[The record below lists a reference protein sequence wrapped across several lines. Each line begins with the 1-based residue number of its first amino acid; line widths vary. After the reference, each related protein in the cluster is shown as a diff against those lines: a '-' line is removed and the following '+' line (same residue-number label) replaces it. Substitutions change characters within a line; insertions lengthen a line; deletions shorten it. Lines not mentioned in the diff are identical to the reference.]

1 MNILIENGST
11 LRGGKV
17 VKESIFI
24 KDGKLSGSAKNF
36 NADRVIDASGLYVL
50 DGLFDMHAHLRE
62 PGFEYK
68 EDIATGTKAAVKGGF
83 TGVCCMPNTRPVLD
97 EPSVVSYVTERAK
110 AVGAC
115 RVYPIAAITKGQ
127 KGAEI
132 TEMRALKDAGAVALS
147 DDGLPVLNGNVMRL
161 ALEYAKTVGIPL
173 IAHEEDTEIAAGGV
187 VNEGYHATVAGLR
200 GISRVAEESMIA
212 RDILL
217 AESLEAGVHIAHV
230 STKGGVELIR
240 QAKKRGVKVTAE
252 TCPHYFAATDKLIL
266 SFDTNTKVNPP
277 LRTEDDRLA
286 IIAGLKDGS
295 IDAIATDHA
304 PHSKEDKF
312 VEYNYAANGISGFET
327 AFALAYTF
335 LVKAGELSIAALNR
349 LMSVNPRK
357 ILGIDRGD
365 ADFTVVDL
373 SERWVIDPEKFVS
386 KGKNSPFKG
395 FAVYGKVKYTVVGGK
410 IAYEDRAI

>member
-1 MNILIENGST
+1 M
-11 LRGGKV
+11 
-17 VKESIFI
+17 
-24 KDGKLSGSAKNF
+24 
-36 NADRVIDASGLYVL
+36 
-50 DGLFDMHAHLRE
+50 
-62 PGFEYK
+62 
-68 EDIATGTKAAVKGGF
+68 
-83 TGVCCMPNTRPVLD
+83 
-97 EPSVVSYVTERAK
+97 
-110 AVGAC
+110 
-115 RVYPIAAITKGQ
+115 
-127 KGAEI
+127 
-132 TEMRALKDAGAVALS
+132 
-147 DDGLPVLNGNVMRL
+147 
-161 ALEYAKTVGIPL
+161 
-173 IAHEEDTEIAAGGV
+173 
-187 VNEGYHATVAGLR
+187 
-200 GISRVAEESMIA
+200 
-212 RDILL
+212 
-217 AESLEAGVHIAHV
+217 
-230 STKGGVELIR
+230 
-240 QAKKRGVKVTAE
+240 
-252 TCPHYFAATDKLIL
+252 
-266 SFDTNTKVNPP
+266 
-277 LRTEDDRLA
+277 RTEDDRLA